1 MTFQRFKE
9 FIRNKVA
16 TAKVA
21 IFNSTPVTQD
31 DFYSINATQDHDIW
45 YRSMQHRT
53 IKQFD
58 RAIWRCLLI
67 RSLTYVILIL
77 FFPFILRWLEYCQSN
92 LIMVSWIYFLGKN
105 LVLVKIICLSGTNI
119 FSQWSILFG
128 HCPRKWTI
136 TWKKITVNIF

>member
-21 IFNSTPVTQD
+21 IFNSTSVTLVTQD
-31 DFYSINATQDHDIW
+31 DNAIQDHDIW

-53 IKQFD
+53 IKKNWQGN
-58 RAIWRCLLI
+58 
-67 RSLTYVILIL
+67 LTIFTHKVFNICHFNTL
-77 FFPFILRWLEYCQSN
+77 FFIHFTLIWILSVKSDYG
-92 LIMVSWIYFLGKN
+92 FLNIFPRKN

-119 FSQWSILFG
+119 FSHWSILFG

-136 TWKKITVNIF
+136 TW